1 MTPQTRTSLKELQ
14 TLDQEIVAVRTATES
29 FESLLEEVD
38 APVLRLEQE
47 VQALDKRLTEIRLE
61 ENRLELTIEER
72 QVRLAKLKERM
83 EAVRNVREEAA
94 VHAEL
99 EMVRRALESEEQEA
113 LSLLDQ
119 IKRLEDRYEEEE
131 GAYQEAVTEVG
142 PRREE
147 LVQEQQATKD
157 KLETLETDREA
168 FAAGIDPGE
177 RRVYDSIMAG
187 ARDVALA
194 ELTHDGACGNCYNM
208 VPLQIQNQIR
218 HTDTMFRC
226 EGCGVILTPE
236 SAEGLAR
243 AKEEGERI
251 EQALKHSTEER
262 DLERAIVAEAIALEE
277 AEEAIAQLE
286 EAEGAIAQEASAA
299 AKATEEAQSEEAQ
312 IEEAAAS
319 EVPSKELVFADI
331 ASDDAPAEASAGEGA
346 APDHAQADGLVFEDV
361 AAEHVPDKAA
371 PVEDAIPDEARVAEP
386 TAENGAADDVPAGE
400 VSVEVSITD
409 DASSEERP
417 DEEPPD
423 EEPPDEETE
432 SEPTDSR
439 PADSEQADSEQA
451 EKEEPD
457 PGEDADA
464 EVVAERLGAE
474 ESEPQEPNADA

>member
-14 TLDQEIVAVRTATES
+14 TLDQEIAAVLTATES
-29 FESLLEEVD
+29 FDSLLEEVD
-38 APVLRLEQE
+38 APMLRLEQE
-47 VQALDKRLTEIRLE
+47 VQALEKRLTEIRLE

-157 KLETLETDREA
+157 KLETLETEREA

-251 EQALKHSTEER
+251 DKALKHSTEER

-277 AEEAIAQLE
+277 AEEAITQDASAAAQATEEAQLE
-286 EAEGAIAQEASAA
+286 EAAP
-299 AKATEEAQSEEAQ
+299 SE
-312 IEEAAAS
+312 I
-319 EVPSKELVFADI
+319 PSKGLVFADI

-361 AAEHVPDKAA
+361 AAEHVPDNAV
-371 PVEDAIPDEARVAEP
+371 PVEEAIPDEAPVEEP
-386 TAENGAADDVPAGE
+386 TAENGAADDVPADE

-409 DASSEERP
+409 DASSEE
-417 DEEPPD
+417 
-423 EEPPDEETE
+423 PPDEETDTE
-432 SEPTDSR
+432 QT
-439 PADSEQADSEQA
+439 DSEQT

-457 PGEDADA
+457 PGESADADL
-464 EVVAERLGAE
+464 VAERLGAE
-474 ESEPQEPNADA
+474 ESEPQEPTADA